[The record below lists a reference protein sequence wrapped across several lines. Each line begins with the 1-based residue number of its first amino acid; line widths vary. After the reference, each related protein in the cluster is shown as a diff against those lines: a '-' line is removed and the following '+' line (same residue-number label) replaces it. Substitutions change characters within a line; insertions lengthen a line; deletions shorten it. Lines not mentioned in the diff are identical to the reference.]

1 MVTRTSLTVLLLTP
15 RFLLPPSPPPHPF
28 TIPSTVCDCV
38 MDKDNNCVTDRL
50 NKLGLLEKEPA
61 VNHYVKTEL

>member
-1 MVTRTSLTVLLLTP
+1 
-15 RFLLPPSPPPHPF
+15 
-28 TIPSTVCDCV
+28 

-50 NKLGLLEKEPA
+50 KKLGLLEKEPA